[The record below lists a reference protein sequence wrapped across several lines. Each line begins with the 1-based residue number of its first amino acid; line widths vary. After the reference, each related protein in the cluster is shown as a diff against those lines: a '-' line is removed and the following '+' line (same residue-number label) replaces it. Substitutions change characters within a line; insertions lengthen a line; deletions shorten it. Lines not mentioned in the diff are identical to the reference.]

1 MASQVQIAK
10 LALQHVGDRFDISSL
25 TEFTPEAEQVN
36 LIFNDTRDALL
47 RQHPWNFAKKFVS
60 PATVAGTVP
69 GGWTFMYLYPTD
81 AVRILGITNPLG
93 RGQPPI
99 EFEVARNA
107 ANNRVLLC
115 DQESA
120 EIVYTARITT
130 TEDFDAEF
138 TMALSYSLA
147 AKLAMPLTG
156 DRGIAGE
163 LEKLATIHC
172 NSAWETDASEG
183 IEPAK
188 PEADWITARLGVQT
202 VDSV

>member
-81 AVRILGITNPLG
+81 AVRVLGITNPLG

-163 LEKLATIHC
+163 LEKLATIYC

>member
-10 LALQHVGDRFDISSL
+10 LSLQHVGDRFDISSL

-120 EIVYTARITT
+120 EIVYTARVTT

-163 LEKLATIHC
+163 LEKLATIYC

>member
-47 RQHPWNFAKKFVS
+47 RQHPWHFAKKFVS

-163 LEKLATIHC
+163 LEKLATIYC

>member
-163 LEKLATIHC
+163 LEKLATIYC

>member
-120 EIVYTARITT
+120 EIVYTARVTT

-163 LEKLATIHC
+163 LEKLATIYC

>member
-10 LALQHVGDRFDISSL
+10 LALQHVGDRFDISSM
-25 TEFTPEAEQVN
+25 TEVTPEAEQVN

-47 RQHPWNFAKKFVS
+47 RQHPWNFAKKFLS
-60 PATVAGTVP
+60 PATLTGTVP

-93 RGQPPI
+93 RGMTPI
-99 EFEVARNA
+99 EFEIARYGT
-107 ANNRVLLC
+107 NRVVLT
-115 DQESA
+115 DQEDA
-120 EIVYTARITT
+120 ELIYTARITT
-130 TEDFDAEF
+130 TEDFDPEF
-138 TMALSYSLA
+138 VMALSYQLA

-163 LEKLATIHC
+163 LEKLATIYC

>member
-163 LEKLATIHC
+163 LEKLATIYC

-188 PEADWITARLGVQT
+188 PEADWITARLGAQT